1 MKKLLEQIGNIN
13 ETSQQILKYLHTRK
27 RFRNTSNIVTYKV
40 KLIQAGYKINPDDY
54 RNFWSELQK
63 QGFGTLK
70 EKIFT
75 WSYNFRNLEER
86 KVSIPKKEPVQPAA
100 QRLIFI
106 PTMSGHEFEITLP
119 ARLSESDI
127 QNISRV
133 LRKIQ
138 RRELP

>member
-1 MKKLLEQIGNIN
+1 MKKVLEQIGSSN
-13 ETSQQILKYLHTRK
+13 ETSKNTLAYLYNRK

-40 KLIQAGYKINPDDY
+40 KMIQSGCKINPDDY
-54 RNFWSELQK
+54 RNFWNELQK

-70 EKIFT
+70 DKIFT
-75 WSYNFRNLEER
+75 WSYNFRKLEQP
-86 KVSIPKKEPVQPAA
+86 KVTMMKKEQSLPAA
-100 QRLIFI
+100 QRLVFI

-119 ARLSESDI
+119 PELSESDI